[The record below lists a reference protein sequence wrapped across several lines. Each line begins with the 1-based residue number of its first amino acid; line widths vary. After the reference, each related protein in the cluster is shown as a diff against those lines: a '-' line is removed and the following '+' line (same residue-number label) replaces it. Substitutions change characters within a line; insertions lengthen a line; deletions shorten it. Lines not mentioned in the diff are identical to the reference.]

1 VIRVGIVVWAIGLG
15 SVPIERLPNRDFC
28 QIDRAS
34 LAVSEV
40 SLEAIEGLF
49 SVLP

>member
-15 SVPIERLPNRDFC
+15 SVPIEHMSNDFC
-28 QIDRAS
+28 QIDRAG